1 MDGGQ
6 FRDIRRRVLR
16 LSQLELTVALN
27 ARTGRRYDTPR
38 ISRWENNREPV
49 PADVQAELISMSA
62 KQPPEARVIVLANQ
76 KGGVGKTTSALNLAC
91 ALARLGKRVLLVDM
105 DPQATATAGMLADRA
120 IDAYRQGKTIVQV
133 ILGDRPLA
141 DIVIPAGEKLSDGRA
156 TPFDLAASHI
166 ELSET
171 DSKREP
177 GFDAALREALQ
188 PCRHRYDWIIVDAP
202 PNLGMLTWMALAA
215 AEDVI
220 IPVRTE
226 PYDTMGVGLIIG
238 TINKIQRRLN
248 PALRLIGILPTQFDR
263 RKFVDRE
270 VLEHLV
276 ASIGAKAPLLSPIP
290 DSAVFGHAAR
300 NGRIV
305 VEASPASAAA
315 MVYTGLARAIA
326 AGTPLPRTEM
336 AAMATQEADGPMDA
350 KADAT
355 PA

>member
-1 MDGGQ
+1 MRTERSSATRG
-6 FRDIRRRVLR
+6 RRR
-16 LSQLELTVALN
+16 
-27 ARTGRRYDTPR
+27 ARTGRKYDKPR
-38 ISRWENNREPV
+38 IGRWENGREPV
-49 PADVQAELISMSA
+49 PADVQAEMAQMIA
-62 KQPPEARVIVLANQ
+62 KQPPDARAIVLANQ

-105 DPQATATAGMLADRA
+105 DPQATATSGLLADRA
-120 IDAYRQGKTIVQV
+120 IDAYRQGRTMVQV
-133 ILGDRPLA
+133 ILGGA
-141 DIVIPAGEKLSDGRA
+141 EMAAIVIPKGEKLSDGRL

-188 PCRHRYDWIIVDAP
+188 PVRPAYDWIIVDAP

-263 RKFVDRE
+263 RKSVDRE
-270 VLEHLV
+270 VLAHLV
-276 ASIGAKAPLLSPIP
+276 ASIGAKAPLLAPIP
-290 DSAVFGHAAR
+290 DSAVFGHASR

-305 VEASPASAAA
+305 VEASPNSAAA
-315 MVYTGLARAIA
+315 LIYAGLARAIA
-326 AGTPLPRTEM
+326 SGAPLPRTEPLGVVEPEDM
-336 AAMATQEADGPMDA
+336 APVDA
-350 KADAT
+350 A
-355 PA
+355 